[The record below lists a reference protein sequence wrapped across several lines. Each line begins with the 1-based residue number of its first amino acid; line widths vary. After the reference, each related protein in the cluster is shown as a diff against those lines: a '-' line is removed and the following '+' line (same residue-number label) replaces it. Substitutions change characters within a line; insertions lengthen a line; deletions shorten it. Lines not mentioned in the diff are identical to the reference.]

1 LLNIYKHISMI
12 DRTNVAEIV
21 WWILFL
27 GMAFDCNIHWMYL
40 IPPGII
46 TVLSFLLNYNNK
58 TNNND

>member
-1 LLNIYKHISMI
+1 MIERTNIY
-12 DRTNVAEIV
+12 EIV
-21 WWILFL
+21 FWILFI

-46 TVLSFLLNYNNK
+46 TVLSFLLNYNDK